1 MSITDF
7 LRLARTLP
15 AYTDH
20 HREVDGSDQ
29 RTEKTK
35 AADNLVAIR
44 ILKRLVTEQREPT
57 SEEQRQI
64 GLFYGFGGLP
74 NMFRQ
79 PDGTVHR
86 DWRKEALELE
96 ALTTPEEYAS
106 LKARTV
112 DAQYTSDE
120 VVQAIWGAVSHMMP
134 KEIAYYGGRYSDR
147 QPLEV
152 LEPSVGSGVFLDL
165 APENL
170 PIHFTGIEMD
180 SITAAITKSL
190 HPNQRIINSPFQKA
204 NLHNTFDLVVGNPPF
219 GKTKLLDRDRPDLTQ
234 AAPNTHGYF
243 FVKSIDRLR
252 PNGYAIMV
260 TSRYL
265 LDADRQAHRDLRLWL
280 HKHAELVTA
289 VRLPN
294 TAFSKT
300 AFTEVVTD
308 VVVFRKRETP
318 LEIEYEAPTRRMVE
332 EWVKERKKFI
342 KDTEN
347 RAAQPHELVYPLP
360 DHFPNWILGS
370 AVIAMG
376 KDEKGHEGVIPVLG
390 SGWYRDHPDHILGK
404 AEIGWG
410 LGLYRGGAPIVLP
423 DTERF
428 PNLGQAIQQ
437 VFLQDLPTE
446 SLLQVPVTQDR
457 KALEYPQ
464 LSAKEMNTSPFGYFV
479 VPDSL
484 RAEALKTWV
493 YREEEK
499 QENTLAEAFI
509 RVPVANPKETL
520 SEISSGGGEIP
531 LLIGMRVPDVTDI
544 DSYEKKS
551 DWTLVT
557 FSANLAVSSARRL
570 AAMIDLRD
578 TLSALVD
585 LQKVEEKETT
595 QDMNTLRK
603 ELRQKYRKFVRE
615 FGYLHDTMNQRLMR
629 NDPSWAMLSGLEVDY
644 EPQIT
649 KSMAKRTGEQ
659 PRKARALLSD
669 IFERRTQFPRQVT
682 RKVDNAID
690 ALTLCL
696 TEKGGVD
703 PAFLLEVSDLSL
715 EEIKSQLR
723 VGTEDALVFI
733 NPNGQWVEREDW
745 LSGDIPGKIRW
756 LERVKEQSDDPVSWE
771 KEIAVLAK
779 HLPERISILER
790 TVNFGAFWLP
800 EKVVADFLEH
810 LGATQVFVSK
820 NGYTQAWTVV
830 CGDGTATLRTDN
842 YRLSELSSDI
852 LNCKPITVTY
862 KDDFGNLVVDE
873 EKTALANEKATQ
885 LVDEWKSWLF
895 QDLDRVQR
903 LEDQYNKLMNTY
915 RPRSYNGSHL
925 QFPGSNPQIS
935 LRPHQ
940 TNAVWRTMQS
950 KSVLFDHVVGA
961 GKTFAAIASV
971 MKKKESGQVRKPLV
985 VVPNHLVAQWAADWM
1000 LLYPDAK
1007 ILVPEEQ
1014 DMKKGHRQHFLA
1026 KAAYND
1032 VDAVIMSHSS
1042 FDLLPID
1049 PEYYEMYVGKEKEK
1063 VRLTVEANPSDTD
1076 TVKKMQK
1083 RIQSIE
1089 SRVERM
1095 HENAA
1100 GARDEGL
1107 LNFTEVGFDLL
1118 VIDESHNYKNVPYIT
1133 TLQGVRGLG
1142 NPAGSIKAENA
1153 MIKVTQCREGDG
1165 GVIFLTGT
1173 PLSNTVA
1180 ELYLLQL
1187 YLDPDALTSKGIHSF
1202 DAWVSAF
1209 ASIETENAFTMTG
1222 TFKQQRTLASFSNLP
1237 ELVGLYRKYA
1247 DVIAHKDI
1255 DQLLRAEGKKALPIP
1270 KVNGGKAQIVVCPMT
1285 PMQRKLIGE
1294 EVGFDEITGEPQ
1306 YEKGSILWRV
1316 DNLPKRPGPG
1326 EDNILVVIND
1336 LRKAGLDARAFD
1348 PSYTPQ
1354 DGEET
1359 GKLNVVAENI
1369 HNIYHKWDEDKGTQ
1383 LVYLDFCTPKKYSQ
1397 KEKNALDSE
1406 IDKILAGEP
1415 EDATDLQKQQRES
1428 ALERLL
1434 AKYTPDEIKS
1444 AIEERKNPEARPF
1457 DAYSEL
1463 RNILAAKGIPPEEVA
1478 FIHDADSDEK
1488 KSELFAQVR
1497 SGKVRVLVGST
1508 PKMGPGMNVQD
1519 RLVAVHHIDA
1529 PYRPTDVEQRNGRIL
1544 RQGNL
1549 LLKKYGKK
1557 FAVDILYYVTENSSD
1572 AGLWQILETKK
1583 KFIDTVR
1590 YFDNKT
1596 FTVADPDSQAMDPAA
1611 VKAMASGHELLM
1623 IEVPLRNKVKRLNSL
1638 ERGYRQEKK
1647 TREWRIESLRENIA
1661 SLSRNIE
1668 EAKEYTKSLQ
1678 ELAEALRYKPKDQD
1692 QPFIPW
1698 GNNNQFRISIKE
1710 FNQHCVDALRD
1721 MQIGGMSTAGRV
1733 GLSGKVAINLRGS
1746 LWHSDVVIE
1755 MGFTGAKAQK
1765 GVSWDAFE
1773 STAFDDKSS
1782 TNFYQRFKNCIE
1794 ANWNQSAVLQ
1804 SRIEKHQNELASMSS
1819 KTTDFEK
1826 QEELNAAKKQHA
1838 IARRLMQMRFRKL
1851 DNLEDRLSG
1860 YYLGKMPK
1868 ETPATDETGVAIK
1881 INSPEQEQESRVM
1894 AKELVAEFIE
1904 AFSMPPV
1911 TKANLEVLEKIG
1923 GVPESTLRKLRDALV
1938 ETDDVQEQETAQQ
1951 QAEEVEEI
1959 EDIAEERQIDKEQVV
1974 SAANK
1979 NVGLQS
1985 EQVLGSWLEDETQP
1999 FFVPEKS
2006 FSQPAMAGA
2015 GAQVDLFADIFGE
2028 AAPTTP
2034 PEPRKPTAPRQS
2046 PAPQKALD
2054 LGDAPLFAAAGIE
2067 AESMKPAET
2076 ESIHASPVPAFPVAD
2091 PAAEPVA
2098 ENKEKN
2104 LETSLEVL
2112 RGFLSASQWSA
2123 TQAGLRSED
2132 KGAFAEIAHRLA
2144 EILNTMPRTYET
2156 DGQGSAAIGYLHY
2169 FKGAA
2174 NWYITELDKDPDG
2187 AGQIQ
2192 AFGLADLGIGMAEL
2206 GYINIQELIQNNVEL
2221 DYHFQPTSLRE
2232 LRADLAAQDE
2242 PTPAP
2247 IPVSAP
2253 GNWQSVEYTM
2263 DPETYDLV
2271 VDTTAAPFNDKP
2283 VLLTTKGVVMEAV
2296 WLPQEWLG
2304 EDAEGFCWLLGNGK
2318 EIDLEEADFW
2328 MPLPDNIHPASDLPS
2343 FAPYRNEESL
2353 LILIQGENAYIQEN
2367 APYWAEAW
2375 YDKELNVWQVNDAR
2389 YEVKPDAVV
2398 GFAPLPE
2405 PPSMA
2410 PEPVLTIPTALQ
2422 KMALP
2427 EQIEAWEQSDNP
2439 ELMQIQLARMDGEFS
2454 RLPSVS
2460 QARQQALDGRAGLV
2474 LRSMDGGATR
2484 WLITG
2489 LNADGHSAFGLQI
2502 ANEEARLGEVDL
2514 RIALQD
2520 APLLEIG
2527 HEPGPLYADLRD
2539 AGMLLEQVQYRN
2551 DPRVLLWRGGPDSS
2565 LPRVERIGDILDY
2578 ERNELDNADV
2588 QFAQEG
2594 LEYLNLPPV
2603 RSLQWLTLTEEAAQE
2618 YGKPHPVILV
2628 DPVFLAR
2635 DAQDGV
2641 LVAERAG
2648 LERMAEAQRRD
2659 REPAATPSKE
2669 PITTLDDFLTAA
2681 KTAYRES
2688 SVQLQQAIETH
2699 DAELLGTALKDA
2711 KFRVD
2716 LALDNITHQ
2725 GIPAHDPIRR
2735 ELSASAE
2742 ALAYRTATDTA
2753 VDALIQAEKAALNAE
2768 PQKIGI
2774 AELASKG
2781 ESYQRAV
2788 TAIEQAGGWDAV
2800 ADSPALQKSLTDQL
2814 DHLIQLRVS
2823 MVAQI
2828 LGNDGWEWSGAAF
2841 SKDGEAFKI
2850 FPNGRS
2856 ANGNMVHWGYRLTS
2870 RAGDQPVAI
2879 DIDDDM
2885 TTSAADLV
2893 QSMLRQIA
2901 PEVAPISTPE
2911 TQKHLESLRPFV
2923 TEKQFSAIRAVL
2935 AGESGLE
2942 ASQTEASHLARLAQW
2957 IDQQGMTYP
2966 GGRDANGGHPLP
2978 DDAAVQGT
2986 SATCVLAYT
2995 KNGYPDTFLTGM
3007 DDLGNLY
3014 GVRIRVSK
3022 AIAGPLDLTEILED
3036 DRVLQITLAPAPVAE
3051 LLKGYRPEAVT
3062 HEPPVTALQEP
3073 YRIAIQRSISKSEVQ
3088 RVLNAAVAAMLDDW
3102 TADAAKIKLVDRA
3115 LFPLIPDETLRSITL
3130 ENLKNAEPAVEAN
3143 RRAEAVRAGLAD
3155 PEDATATETPEAPN
3169 IPVTPL
3175 QQAMLLKIARSEFTT
3190 INGGI
3195 PGNASETETWAD
3207 AIIESAEDKGV
3218 FTSLKNAELVWHSG
3232 EKKDAGVGLTEKGFA
3247 IYQAIEAARSP
3258 AVASPR
3264 AAEAPKAETRKPLV
3278 IGLGGVPGAG
3288 KDTVADILVAE
3299 MGHAVKLSFGDVLYQ
3314 EIAKAFDVPVEWL
3327 KDRTVK
3333 DAPQQALSLSYCRDA
3348 GMVEILKSLEYAQ
3361 SNSPRAL
3368 LQALGDARRQQD
3380 PAYLITRVQS
3390 DAQAALHAGQSVVVA
3405 DLRKPEEIDMIE
3417 AFRGVTVRVRNPE
3430 LEQALAR
3437 ARGEGSE
3444 TANHPLENALQD
3456 VPMNLEIFNDGTL
3469 EELQEKT
3476 QNLLRQVQAFDTT
3489 PSARPF
3495 GMNDPVARGMLE
3507 RIEASPYSLSYLL
3520 GDDRARDVSDP
3531 PFAEDANWQ
3540 AARSQFADELDAVL
3554 NARIQQIVDALG
3566 ERGWMQPVLHGD
3578 LTYGGAVIH
3587 LDTLQDAE
3595 GNLQGLQYR
3604 VSLAADTEG
3613 TETRTLRDYLRV
3625 SGARF
3630 ANELHGIAEQIKK
3643 NPEQH
3648 ISSASMAD
3656 ENMPQ
3661 TSPEQEYLNREQ
3673 SLFHDL
3679 VRSAQNFATH
3689 VDAVLTHA
3697 TQATTVA
3704 SMAQSLSATESDWSA
3719 ENRRLWNQHEDA
3731 GLPDM
3736 WLEETAKKLTTKEVM
3751 DNVSE
3756 RFYRSEFGRDFM
3768 DIIQST
3774 RNVLRMAEYLI
3785 TPTPQARDRLDQQ
3798 VRDIGLVD
3806 RALHHSAAHD
3816 VTPENLRNRLQTLMP
3831 DARFWSLVHMEAS
3844 LQRTLDDYVVAHIL
3858 EHAPMVVQQAK
3869 ANALENFLLGN
3880 LLSATSDAILSA
3892 IEDETLPQAV
3902 RDEARDVLQGREGMT
3917 DYRAKIGRVI
3927 YEGQRDQ
3934 PETLPTSTPEV
3945 PVISLEN
3952 VGDSVSGVLTGF
3964 ANEGKQLLLRQDD
3977 GSTVAVEQ
3985 HAIDD
3990 WQLVGIFHGKTWME
4004 FQKGDEER
4012 AIERL
4017 MREKMPIQLRI
4028 DINEGMGLG
4037 PVPVLRFAE
4046 NGQFKNQA
4054 FVHRMEEVQANR
4066 RAADTAYSWL
4076 SEYYEK
4082 DGFAV
4087 VEKGKREA
4095 SLFEN
4100 DAKVSV
4106 RYVSQQNSGL
4116 STDVSLHFTKEK
4128 DQIQTALK
4136 DSNGAYIWGESQNLE
4151 KRGDMQLLIG
4161 TVEVLRAESDKQQK
4175 LLENQ
4180 KPLVQSCLDSY
4191 AQATRMIQG
4200 AIDAVDVRQVTYSE
4214 SAVALYQ
4221 STVGAAEKEGRTLV
4235 RNAEQALQDSLQGN
4249 RSISHY
4255 LDKQIQEHESA
4266 EQYRQIA
4273 EKCRE
4278 VLDGM
4283 IEVAKNNTIQRGKD
4297 VLASANEST
4306 PIEDIAVAIFN
4317 KNGIEITN
4325 SVPPIVEYV
4334 QNRDIE
4340 GIQAAIGRNSLNE
4353 ASQEVFE
4360 YMTGVKLG
4368 DTQKKRIRQ
4377 IDEWAGI
4384 TQEMRASIDA
4394 ERKKAFE
4401 NERNIKDLEYIWDGF
4416 KTFRMQR
4423 GGDGQQYV
4431 LDRVSEGYTTVTSY
4445 PKGSSLQYGLTKP
4458 EDSDD
4463 VVYITKKRDFN
4474 NFCKAILKVEE
4485 SGNVL
4490 EALRKAGLV
4499 DVATKPEV
4507 MPEENTPDDPEI
4519 DRLFTGAATPTV
4531 TETASMDSGAEDELP
4546 DLEES
4551 EDDDAHAIADENR
4564 EPLPDWSLSNPDM
4577 LSPLW
4582 DLRIPFTWTNEHGV
4596 FPAGYTAEWSFGK
4609 SHFDKITIEIARDP
4623 QGSYHFSTQGAVGRY
4638 APSVHGPEFPTFLEA
4653 HTAARQEAVDGIRKR
4668 YAETYAERGFVQNAE
4683 KVLKAVTHN
4692 ADGDRY
4698 SVAKPDELLREP
4710 PYQEAFGEILSRLE
4724 GSQRLILTWEHP
4736 RDAQWMVALHRS
4748 EEEQGIVAEL
4758 RRYGE
4763 WDFAQAPEFAKV
4775 IDPGNLDEWNGFRR
4789 EIADRFPE
4797 DARNRLFLA
4806 PYGLNGEPV
4815 WQVSEPV
4822 PEHQLAQLSPA
4833 PIWPNDIATGELP
4846 VETPAGLQNLD
4857 RYVGLRFADN
4867 RGNHIALLIGR
4878 DESGYIPN
4886 ISFQVNRFSGG
4897 GAPNAKEKHYE
4908 TFAEAYAQGRR
4919 MLGKRV
4925 KDFVTDDLSKAL
4937 VVQAA
4942 SDWLQNP
4949 SGNVQPLYFGY
4960 DAARAETLWDRQESL
4975 QGIAALQVTHHVST
4989 SRIDNYP
4996 IDQYAVHSVL
5006 DTGETR
5012 YLSTVTSLDR
5022 ALVLI
5027 NSTFAALQN
5036 APMLDADAEREQS
5049 PLRQAVEQLLQDI
5062 EEKENQAAPSLGQIM
5077 ADKLGSLAAAQK
5089 LDTLFGS
5096 DEALGV
5102 RFVDHHFNE
5111 IPMTED
5117 ADGQSVFPDGSSA
5130 TICTDYAEQVR
5141 QKLEG
5146 HEVQIV
5152 GFANE
5157 DNPNSAVVREEWHPG
5172 GHDFAIVDH
5181 RWLIDPWARLVGG
5194 FRDQIVYDLQ
5204 DAEDAQKVAEIYGN
5218 PLNWSRSGTYSIDH
5232 ETSLTLWDRSGLD
5245 AVIEAAEAIDLKASG
5260 ITITEASI
5268 IPTRSGVVAVPTD
5281 PNLPVYHA
5289 GEAVPEPEQ
5298 RAAGWLAKIPVPFH
5312 DAMRSVVGPFLS
5324 AGAQWRYE
5332 DTPDFPPERNGSHFF
5347 NAYLTGPES
5356 WEHAEISLHAQIVSD
5371 TRKAEGKN
5379 WSLSF
5384 PRERISDSRLYALLL
5399 EFEKA
5404 GLLDTLGSVERV
5416 QQDYGGIVVTGI
5428 LGRQG
5433 IGEVLACHGRQPL
5446 RVLAAVDGELGN
5458 EQRVTEAANRFLQ
5471 RLQNDHRH
5479 TPISLTLM
5487 GDETLSPD
5495 WKEAFSSVA
5504 SWTTMLSAKDVREPQ
5519 SLVRKADLLLQVG
5532 EPCAWSLPYAG
5543 RTFRAESKRDLN
5555 KPLFALGATEFV
5567 CAKNPSN
5574 ADYASAWKAQDGRN
5588 ASLGDSPFADRVRP
5602 VASVETPAAAEPASP
5617 EPVIPEPAMP
5627 EPASP
5632 SANGDLFAQDST
5644 TPTTSTQIPLPAPE
5658 DQSLASTLTQER
5670 LQEILA
5676 KGVELPMVGGDSA
5689 NAVRALL
5696 QSGDLDGWPVS
5707 VWSVNRAD
5715 LVAQDAG
5722 LKPIRFYNGD
5732 PEQRHV
5738 FLLVGP
5744 YLVDPWM
5751 ANFHQSAAA
5760 VLAVDGKESVADESV
5775 ADRYL
5780 PATQWI
5786 SEHNLPLPSLWQ
5798 GEPPQAATPSAPE
5811 AAPEEVAAST
5821 PPPAEATQPAAEVT
5835 EVPETATEK
5844 AEKAEKPAVEAPPVE
5859 NPASTA
5865 PLPVEGKKM
5874 TIDWKQL
5881 AEDDRLAPELRKFL
5895 ESLAEHPDLLPG
5907 VGWAWAENLS
5917 QEDLA
5922 DLLADL
5928 SAKWDKEY
5936 WKAAVSF
5943 LHSVLDHGD
5952 HRPEIDLQDRTRAL
5966 ADDASAGLSM
5976 LLFHLESTY
5985 QMWGASPFQVQVENF
6000 VRQIDTIP
6008 NDVVLSSLAPRPEK
6022 AVSAI
6027 PVTVVTE
6034 AEATGQEA
6042 TSQTAKT
6049 ELSPSDKVVAIALI
6063 PLDANGRNWKAGS
6076 EGNPQGWKL
6085 LAVLDDGW
6093 QMPFVFPEGVT
6104 YERAMAAAQNK
6115 AAKWGIQPYDFFQHP
6130 ASSDQDFVTGY
6141 DATLGRVVFG
6151 QEAAQLAKAPNPV
6164 ATESQPTNPV
6174 EQQPE
6179 VEPEKPVAQTPPP
6192 PTIWTQEFTMTQEIE
6207 QAVDYINRFFPQAQ
6221 YVSDD
6226 KKAAWVHHA
6235 AETRDRVGRLL
6246 QPFFKN
6252 DPALVERW
6260 ESSSYLKESIDRN
6273 LQITLGNIAV
6283 VHNDLRRGMEYL
6295 MMARP
6300 IHEPTLEEVRRY
6312 ALQER
6317 IKALTMQEM
6326 QMNTFDFVM
6335 QDGYRNP
6342 DWKGPGQNFA
6352 APLVL
6357 YDAPNMAARIVL
6369 LRAPR
6374 VVPAGDANDLTIQAH
6389 AAKSMVNQILREGLP
6404 QHRINVLMNVAYFD
6418 PAVQTVRIRDLSE
6431 VAGLADAM
6439 RKEADSI
6446 AEMLQK
6452 GLVPE
6457 RSRSV
6462 GGKVEL
6468 TPEIS
6473 QNIAELAKLQVVQDE
6488 VQERIKEQQKVL
6500 SQRLGSNPDA
6510 WPSIPGGLSLGK
6522 VTKEWSH
6529 HVEPAALDRLSELGI
6544 PRHAVETPEYDLH
6557 AMAQA
6562 LRQAGIAPEQFIMES
6577 RVDPEKVKA
6586 TLDAYGVP
6594 TQEYLH
6600 ARPVIQPKS
6609 ENATVQDLQ
6618 SASREFLQKL
6628 QPSTQQPTG
6637 PASQPAK
6644 LEPAYSDMGPK

>member
-180 SITAAITKSL
+180 SITAAVTKAL

-659 PRKARALLSD
+659 PRKAQALLSD

-723 VGTEDALVFI
+723 VGANDALVFI

-745 LSGDIPGKIRW
+745 LSGDIPGKMRW
-756 LERVKEQSDDPVSWE
+756 LERVKEQSGDPVSWE

-820 NGYTQAWTVV
+820 NDYTQAWTVV

-852 LNCKPITVTY
+852 LNRKPITVTY

-940 TNAVWRTMQS
+940 KNAVWRTMQS

-971 MKKKESGQVRKPLV
+971 MKKKEAEQVRKPLV

-1406 IDKILAGEP
+1406 IDKILAGEA

-1457 DAYSEL
+1457 DAYNEL

-1647 TREWRIESLRENIA
+1647 TRERRIESLRESIV
-1661 SLSRNIE
+1661 SLSRNID

-1678 ELAEALRYKPKDQD
+1678 ELAEALKYKPEDQD
-1692 QPFIPW
+1692 EPFIPW
-1698 GNNNQFRISIKE
+1698 GNNNQFRISIRQ
-1710 FNQHCVDALRD
+1710 FNQHCVDTLRD

-1733 GLSGKVAINLRGS
+1733 GLSGKVIVNLRGS

-1755 MGFTGAKAQK
+1755 MGFADAKAQL

-1782 TNFYQRFKNCIE
+1782 TNFYQRFKNCLE

-1804 SRIEKHQNELASMSS
+1804 SRIEKHQNELASMST

-1881 INSPEQEQESRVM
+1881 INSPEQERESRAM

-1959 EDIAEERQIDKEQVV
+1959 EDVAEERQIDKEQVV

-2046 PAPQKALD
+2046 PAPQKPLD

-2076 ESIHASPVPAFPVAD
+2076 ESIQTSPVPAFPVAD

-2192 AFGLADLGIGMAEL
+2192 AFGLADLGMGMAEL
-2206 GYINIQELIQNNVEL
+2206 GYINIQELIQNNVDL

-2232 LRADLAAQDE
+2232 LRAELAAQDE

-2253 GNWQSVEYTM
+2253 GNWQSVEYM
-2263 DPETYDLV
+2263 VDPETYNLV
-2271 VDTTAAPFNDKP
+2271 VDATAAPFHGEP
-2283 VLLTTKGVVMEAV
+2283 VLLTTMGVVMEAV
-2296 WLPQEWLG
+2296 WLPQEGHG
-2304 EDAEGFCWLLGNGK
+2304 EDAEGFCWLTGNGDK
-2318 EIDLEEADFW
+2318 IELEEARFW
-2328 MPLPDNIHPASDLPS
+2328 SSLPDNIHPVSDLPG

-2353 LILIQGENAYIQEN
+2353 LIRIQGEGN
-2367 APYWAEAW
+2367 PYWAEAW

-2389 YEVKPDAVV
+2389 YEVTPDAVV

-2405 PPSMA
+2405 PPSTD

-2439 ELMQIQLARMDGEFS
+2439 ELMQMQLARMDGEFS

-2489 LNADGHSAFGLQI
+2489 LNADGRSAFGLQI

-2551 DPRVLLWRGGPDSS
+2551 DPRMLLWRGGPDSS
-2565 LPRVERIGDILDY
+2565 LPRVERIEDILDY
-2578 ERNELDNADV
+2578 ERNEMDNADV

-2594 LEYLNLPPV
+2594 LEYLKLPPV

-2635 DAQDGV
+2635 DAHDGV

-2648 LERMAEAQRRD
+2648 LEQMAQARRLEQSPIDADESATAEYPEIPVSVARFMGDAQKTLLTTMFNSTDQNPKSMLSPHKIREQLDRLDRWLRAGSATTMQEAQAKGLNAVGQMALPMRNGDLVFMSAISEDGTSGYGMTLQTMTHRATLGTLDLSIFDRD
-2659 REPAATPSKE
+2659 NWTVDLTHQPQSLLVTLIDHGYSREAVTIE
-2669 PITTLDDFLTAA
+2669 PVTQEPVTTLDDLLTAA

-2688 SVQLQQAIETH
+2688 SVQLQQAIETL
-2699 DAELLGTALKDA
+2699 DAERLGTALKDA

-2753 VDALIQAEKAALNAE
+2753 VDALIQAGKAALNAA
-2768 PQKIGI
+2768 PQKTGI

-2814 DHLIQLRVS
+2814 DHLIQLRAG

-2879 DIDDDM
+2879 DIDDNM

-2935 AGESGLE
+2935 AGETGWE
-2942 ASQTEASHLARLAQW
+2942 ASQTEAAHLARLAQW

-2966 GGRDANGGHPLP
+2966 GGRYANGGHPLP

-2986 SATCVLAYT
+2986 AATCVLAYT
-2995 KNGYPDTFLTGM
+2995 KEGFPDTFLTGM

-3014 GVRIRVSK
+3014 GVRIRVGK
-3022 AIAGPLDLTEILED
+3022 AIAGPLDLTEILRD
-3036 DRVLQITLAPAPVAE
+3036 DRVLQITLSPAPVAE
-3051 LLKGYRPEAVT
+3051 LLEGYRPEGVT

-3073 YRIAIQRSISKSEVQ
+3073 YRMAIQRSISRSQVQ

-3115 LFPLIPDETLRSITL
+3115 LFPLIPDETLRSVTL

-3264 AAEAPKAETRKPLV
+3264 VAEAPKAETRKHLV

-3288 KDTVADILVAE
+3288 KDTVADILVAV

-3333 DAPQQALSLSYCRDA
+3333 DTPQQALSLSYCRDA

-3456 VPMNLEIFNDGTL
+3456 VSMNLEIFNDGTL

-3531 PFAEDANWQ
+3531 PFAEDANWR

-3613 TETRTLRDYLRV
+3613 TETRTQRDYLRV
-3625 SGARF
+3625 SGAQF
-3630 ANELHGIAEQIKK
+3630 AAGLHNVAQTMQSHWEQTASHTSV
-3643 NPEQH
+3643 Q
-3648 ISSASMAD
+3648 SASEA
-3656 ENMPQ
+3656 
-3661 TSPEQEYLNREQ
+3661 
-3673 SLFHDL
+3673 
-3679 VRSAQNFATH
+3679 
-3689 VDAVLTHA
+3689 
-3697 TQATTVA
+3697 
-3704 SMAQSLSATESDWSA
+3704 
-3719 ENRRLWNQHEDA
+3719 
-3731 GLPDM
+3731 
-3736 WLEETAKKLTTKEVM
+3736 
-3751 DNVSE
+3751 
-3756 RFYRSEFGRDFM
+3756 
-3768 DIIQST
+3768 
-3774 RNVLRMAEYLI
+3774 
-3785 TPTPQARDRLDQQ
+3785 LD
-3798 VRDIGLVD
+3798 G
-3806 RALHHSAAHD
+3806 
-3816 VTPENLRNRLQTLMP
+3816 
-3831 DARFWSLVHMEAS
+3831 
-3844 LQRTLDDYVVAHIL
+3844 YVVRHIL
-3858 EHAPMVVQQAK
+3858 ENSPMVVDQARS
-3869 ANALENFLLGN
+3869 NDFSHFLLGN
-3880 LLSATSDAILSA
+3880 VLSGTSDAILSA
-3892 IEDETLPQAV
+3892 IEDETLPHAV
-3902 RDEARDVLQGREGMT
+3902 RDAARDVLQGQEGMT

-3934 PETLPTSTPEV
+3934 PETQPTSTPDA

-3964 ANEGKQLLLRQDD
+3964 ANDGKQLLLRQDD
-3977 GSTVAVEQ
+3977 GSTNAVEQ

-4046 NGQFKNQA
+4046 NGQFKDQA

-4082 DGFAV
+4082 DGYAV

-4116 STDVSLHFTKEK
+4116 ATDVSLQFTKEK

-4161 TVEVLRAESDKQQK
+4161 TVEALRAESDKQQK

-4180 KPLVQSCLDSY
+4180 KPLVQSCLDRY

-4249 RSISHY
+4249 RPIFNY

-4266 EQYRQIA
+4266 EQYRRIV

-4278 VLDGM
+4278 VLNGM
-4283 IEVAKNNTIQRGKD
+4283 IDVAKNNTIQRGKD

-4317 KNGIEITN
+4317 KHGIEITN

-4340 GIQAAIGRNSLNE
+4340 GIQAAIGRNSLNN

-4384 TQEMRASIDA
+4384 TPEMRASIDA

-4401 NERNIKDLEYIWDGF
+4401 NDRNIKDLEYIWDGF

-4431 LDRVSEGYTTVTSY
+4431 LDRVAEGYTTVTSY

-4507 MPEENTPDDPEI
+4507 TPEENTPDDPEI

-4551 EDDDAHAIADENR
+4551 EEDDAHAIADENR

-4623 QGSYHFSTQGAVGRY
+4623 QGSYHFSTHGAVGGY

-4683 KVLKAVTHN
+4683 KMLKAVTHN

-4724 GSQRLILTWEHP
+4724 GSQRLILTWEHQ
-4736 RDAQWMVALHRS
+4736 RDAQWMVTLHRS

-4789 EIADRFPE
+4789 NIADRFPE

-4806 PYGLNGEPV
+4806 PYGLDGEPV
-4815 WQVSEPV
+4815 WQVSEPI
-4822 PEHQLAQLSPA
+4822 PEHQLAQLPPA

-4846 VETPAGLQNLD
+4846 VEIPAGLQNLD

-4867 RGNHIALLIGR
+4867 RGNQIALLIGR

-4886 ISFQVNRFSGG
+4886 ISFQVNRFSSG

-4925 KDFVTDDLSKAL
+4925 KDFVTDDISKAL

-4942 SDWLQNP
+4942 NDWLKNP
-4949 SGNVQPLYFGY
+4949 SGHLQPLSFGY

-4975 QGIAALQVTHHVST
+4975 QGITALQVTHQVST
-4989 SRIDNYP
+4989 SRFDDYQA
-4996 IDQYAVHSVL
+4996 DQYAVHGVL

-5022 ALVLI
+5022 ALLLI
-5027 NSTFAALQN
+5027 NSTFTARQN
-5036 APMLDADAEREQS
+5036 TPALDAEEEREKS
-5049 PLRQAVEQLLQDI
+5049 PLRQAAEQLLQDI
-5062 EEKENQAAPSLGQIM
+5062 EEKEKAQAAPSLGQIM
-5077 ADKLGSLAAAQK
+5077 AGKLDSLAAAKK

-5102 RFVDHHFNE
+5102 RFVDHHYNE

-5298 RAAGWLAKIPVPFH
+5298 RAADWLAKIPVPFH
-5312 DAMRSVVGPFLS
+5312 DAMRSVIEPFLS

-5384 PRERISDSRLYALLL
+5384 PKERISDSRLYALLL

-5404 GLLDTLGSVERV
+5404 GLLDTLGAVERV

-5458 EQRVTEAANRFLQ
+5458 EQRVTDAANRFLQ
-5471 RLQNDHRH
+5471 RLQNDHPH

-5504 SWTTMLSAKDVREPQ
+5504 SWTTMLSAKDVGEPQ

-5555 KPLFALGATEFV
+5555 KQLFALGATEFV

-5574 ADYASAWKAQDGRN
+5574 ADYASAWKVQDERN
-5588 ASLGDSPFADRVRP
+5588 ARLGDSPFADRVRP
-5602 VASVETPAAAEPASP
+5602 VAVGEPAM
-5617 EPVIPEPAMP
+5617 PEPAMP
-5627 EPASP
+5627 EPAVPESASITP
-5632 SANGDLFAQDST
+5632 SANGDLFAQGST
-5644 TPTTSTQIPLPAPE
+5644 TPTASTQIPLPAPE
-5658 DQSLASTLTQER
+5658 DQALASTLTQER

-5715 LVAQDAG
+5715 IVAQDAG

-5760 VLAVDGKESVADESV
+5760 VLAVDGKESVAD
-5775 ADRYL
+5775 RYL

-5786 SEHNLPLPSLWQ
+5786 SEHNVPLPSLWQ
-5798 GEPPQAATPSAPE
+5798 GESPQAASPSAPE
-5811 AAPEEVAAST
+5811 ATPEEVAAST
-5821 PPPAEATQPAAEVT
+5821 PPVPEATQPAAKVTEVT
-5835 EVPETATEK
+5835 EVPETAT
-5844 AEKAEKPAVEAPPVE
+5844 EKAEKPAVEAPPVE

-5895 ESLAEHPDLLPG
+5895 ESLAAHPDLLPG

-5952 HRPEIDLQDRTRAL
+5952 HRPEMDLEDRTRAL
-5966 ADDASAGLSM
+5966 ANDASAGLSM

-6000 VRQIDTIP
+6000 VRQIDTLP
-6008 NDVVLSSLAPRPEK
+6008 DDVVLSSLAPRPEK

-6076 EGNPQGWKL
+6076 EANPQGWKL

-6104 YERAMAAAQNK
+6104 YERAMAAAQKK
-6115 AAKWGIQPYDFFQHP
+6115 AAKWGIEAYDFFQNP

-6151 QEAAQLAKAPNPV
+6151 QEAAQLAKAATPV
-6164 ATESQPTNPV
+6164 TTESQPTNPV
-6174 EQQPE
+6174 EQPPE

-6235 AETRDRVGRLL
+6235 AETRDRVGQLL

-6260 ESSSYLKESIDRN
+6260 ENSSYLKESIDRN

-6317 IKALTMQEM
+6317 IKTLTMQEM

-6342 DWKGPGQNFA
+6342 DWKGPGQNFT

-6374 VVPAGDANDLTIQAH
+6374 VVPAGDANDLTIQSH
-6389 AAKSMVNQILREGLP
+6389 AAKSMVNQVLREGLP
-6404 QHRINVLMNVAYFD
+6404 QHRMNVLMNVAYFD

-6457 RSRSV
+6457 RSRPV

-6609 ENATVQDLQ
+6609 ENATVRDLQ
-6618 SASREFLQKL
+6618 SASREFLQNL

-6644 LEPAYSDMGPK
+6644 IEPVYSDMGPK